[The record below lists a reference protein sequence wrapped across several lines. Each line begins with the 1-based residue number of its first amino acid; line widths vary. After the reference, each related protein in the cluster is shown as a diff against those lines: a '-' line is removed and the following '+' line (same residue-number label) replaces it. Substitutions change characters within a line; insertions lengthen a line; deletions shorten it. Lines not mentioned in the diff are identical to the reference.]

1 MFTMTPQ
8 ALAVVRQVTAHP
20 LIGRTS
26 GLRIAGPGAG
36 RETLDVGTAAAP
48 EPGDE
53 IVEHDGGKV
62 FLDET
67 AVSRVRG
74 RILDAVT
81 ERTGRVQFVVRA

>member
-1 MFTMTPQ
+1 M
-8 ALAVVRQVTAHP
+8 
-20 LIGRTS
+20 
-26 GLRIAGPGAG
+26 
-36 RETLDVGTAAAP
+36 GTAAAP